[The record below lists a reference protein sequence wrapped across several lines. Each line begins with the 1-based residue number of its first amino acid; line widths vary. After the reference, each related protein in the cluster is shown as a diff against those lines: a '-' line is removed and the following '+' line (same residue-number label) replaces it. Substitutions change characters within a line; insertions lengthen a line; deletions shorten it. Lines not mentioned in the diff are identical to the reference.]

1 MKRLMALMA
10 LTTLTACDYAAR
22 NDLRSEREDGI
33 YREAMDD
40 YRAGRMDAAVKG
52 FEKAV
57 RNDPSNASARFQLAC
72 LHQDLKK
79 DYLSAYCGYREY
91 LFQHPESDR
100 AKLARDRLSVCER
113 EMAKSLAE
121 KYALGDASAAE
132 RELAVLRDELKT
144 YKDRV
149 TAAEKNL
156 GISQERVR
164 ALSAEKDRLIAVVK
178 GDDDAAKDEPGMGD
192 LAAILKEKDLLDEED
207 SGKDELAAVLKEKKL
222 LDEEDETSTGSSLIP
237 VRDKQAPVLQ
247 PETKPEA
254 EGKSS
259 PKAPDHPK
267 TYVVEDGDTLYGV
280 SKRFYGSIQYWKQ
293 IREANKA
300 LISSDNR
307 LRAGDTI
314 VLP

>member
-1 MKRLMALMA
+1 MKRLMALLA

-22 NDLRSEREDGI
+22 NDLRNEREDRV

-57 RNDPSNASARFQLAC
+57 QNDPSNASARFQLAC

-79 DYLSAYCGYREY
+79 DFLSAYCGYREY

-100 AKLARDRLSVCER
+100 AKLAKDRLVVCE
-113 EMAKSLAE
+113 K
-121 KYALGDASAAE
+121 
-132 RELAVLRDELKT
+132 ELAKVLAAKYGLNDAKLQEAELAALRAELKT

-164 ALSAEKDRLIAVVK
+164 ALSAEKDRLIATIK
-178 GDDDAAKDEPGMGD
+178 GDGDVVEAGSGKDE

-207 SGKDELAAVLKEKKL
+207 
-222 LDEEDETSTGSSLIP
+222 ETSAGSSLIP
-237 VRDKQAPVLQ
+237 VRDTKVSVQ
-247 PETKPEA
+247 PEKKPVVE
-254 EGKSS
+254 EKTS
-259 PKAPDHPK
+259 PKTPDRPK
-267 TYVVEDGDTLYGV
+267 TYVVEDGDTLYGI

-307 LRAGDTI
+307 LRAGDTL

>member
-10 LTTLTACDYAAR
+10 LTTLTACDYGAR
-22 NDLRSEREDGI
+22 NDLRNEREDRV

-57 RNDPSNASARFQLAC
+57 QNDPSNASARFQLAC

-79 DYLSAYCGYREY
+79 DFLSAYCGYREY

-100 AKLARDRLSVCER
+100 AKLAKDRLAVCEK
-113 EMAKSLAE
+113 ELAKILAE
-121 KYALGDASAAE
+121 KYGLNDVKTQE
-132 RELAVLRDELKT
+132 TELAALRAELKT
-144 YKDRV
+144 YKARI

-164 ALSAEKDRLIAVVK
+164 ALSAEKDRLVASIK
-178 GDDDAAKDEPGMGD
+178 GEGDDVEDDSGESD
-192 LAAILKEKDLLDEED
+192 LAAILKEKDLLD
-207 SGKDELAAVLKEKKL
+207 K
-222 LDEEDETSTGSSLIP
+222 EDETSTGSSLIP
-237 VRDKQAPVLQ
+237 VRDTKVPVQ
-247 PETKPEA
+247 SAKKPVANEKPTSKIPE
-254 EGKSS
+254 
-259 PKAPDHPK
+259 HPK
-267 TYVVEDGDTLYGV
+267 TYVVEDGDTLYGI

-300 LISSDNR
+300 LISFDNR
-307 LRAGDTI
+307 LRAGDTL

>member
-132 RELAVLRDELKT
+132 RELAALRAELKT

-164 ALSAEKDRLIAVVK
+164 ALSAEKDRLVASIK
-178 GDDDAAKDEPGMGD
+178 GDSDAAKDD
-192 LAAILKEKDLLDEED
+192 I
-207 SGKDELAAVLKEKKL
+207 GKDELADILKEKNL

-237 VRDKQAPVLQ
+237 VRDAKVPVQ
-247 PETKPEA
+247 PEKKPVA
-254 EGKSS
+254 EEKSS
-259 PKAPDHPK
+259 PKVPDHPK